1 MYNNNRGENF
11 LSNMCYLERR
21 NLMKAVFLSSKG
33 YADEAQNHGDSV
45 LIDTGKELVIFDCG
59 CEEHARRVINYMNG
73 HNYQKASFILSH
85 NDSDHFDGLPFLLN
99 EGKISVVYT
108 TLLLK
113 HVDELLKIINDK
125 RRNRET
131 LKKQILEKYSN
142 IAKLSGAPL
151 KDIYADFYYL
161 PEGVNI
167 VGPSKQYML
176 KTAAKWLDSRESD
189 QQNGETAVNAPSIE
203 VSVQVRDSRLLLC
216 GDSAFAPLEAI
227 LKDYTYIQLPHHGK
241 PDLANKIFDSTNA
254 VQTTYIVSDNTG
266 NSNGGSDDLKTRG
279 RRVKNT
285 KHGDVTISNETTGR
299 YITAP
304 LSGACLGDW

>member
-1 MYNNNRGENF
+1 
-11 LSNMCYLERR
+11 
-21 NLMKAVFLSSKG
+21 MKVVFLSSKG
-33 YADEAQNHGDSV
+33 YADEGQNYGDSV
-45 LIDTGKELVIFDCG
+45 LIDTGTRLVIFDCG
-59 CEEHARRVINYMNG
+59 CKEHARRIIDYMNDQD
-73 HNYQKASFILSH
+73 YQQASFILSH
-85 NDSDHFDGLPFLLN
+85 NDSDHFDGLPLLLD

-151 KDIYADFYYL
+151 KDIYADSYNL

-176 KTAAKWLDSRESD
+176 ETAAKWLDSRESD

-203 VSVQVRDSRLLLC
+203 VSIQVRDSRLLLC
-216 GDSAFAPLEAI
+216 GDSAFAPLETI

-241 PDLANKIFDSTNA
+241 PELADKIFDATNA
-254 VQTTYIVSDNTG
+254 VRTTYIVSDNTG

-279 RRVKNT
+279 RRIKNT
-285 KHGDVTISNETTGR
+285 KHGDVTIYKETTGR
-299 YITAP
+299 YIAAP

>member
-1 MYNNNRGENF
+1 
-11 LSNMCYLERR
+11 
-21 NLMKAVFLSSKG
+21 MKVVFLSSKG
-33 YADEAQNHGDSV
+33 YADETQNHGDSV

-59 CEEHARRVINYMNG
+59 CKEHARRVINYMNG

-151 KDIYADFYYL
+151 KDIYADSYNLPKGVNL

-176 KTAAKWLDSRESD
+176 ENAAKWLDSRESD

-203 VSVQVRDSRLLLC
+203 VSIQVRDSRLLLC
-216 GDSAFAPLEAI
+216 GDSAFAPLETI

-241 PDLANKIFDSTNA
+241 PELADKIFDATNA
-254 VQTTYIVSDNTG
+254 VRTTYIVSDNTG

-285 KHGDVTISNETTGR
+285 KHGDVTISKETTGR
-299 YITAP
+299 YIAAP